1 MSTSATATST
11 TAATS
16 TDAATTATS
25 TIAATTATSTIA
37 ATTAA
42 IAADAADAASPVSAR
57 CCKAEALKKY
67 FSNPSNIDYILD
79 KTKGRNQSIK
89 IYEMMCTIKKTGG
102 LDKAVDILKKDQLLW
117 SNFTFQLEKRKID
130 EEDDF
135 LTQPYEVSEG
145 VLTCGACSSK
155 KIFSYSK
162 QTRSSDEPMTVFA
175 QCSQCG
181 NKWRE

>member
-1 MSTSATATST
+1 MSTSATAAST
-11 TAATS
+11 TAA
-16 TDAATTATS
+16 DAASTTAVS
-25 TIAATTATSTIA
+25 
-37 ATTAA
+37 TTAA
-42 IAADAADAASPVSAR
+42 DAASTTAADAVSTTAADAASPVSAR
-57 CCKAEALKKY
+57 FCKAEALKKY

-79 KTKGRNQSIK
+79 KTRGRNQSIK
-89 IYEMMCTIKKTGG
+89 IYEMMCTIKKMGG